1 MQVNKKTTGSTTK
14 TEDLRYDPTTGR
26 FTRDNVNEYN
36 QPGTEGGEPDSPYTP
51 VQPSVQPSVQ
61 QTTQAK
67 PSANKSPA
75 VAAAPNYSAYA
86 YDPST
91 NAAYTNA
98 MAALEK
104 AKGELPQ
111 YTGTYDGQLDAL
123 HQQIV
128 GRDKFTYDL
137 NEDMFYQQAAD
148 QYAKMGNM
156 AMMDTMG
163 QAAALTGGYGNTY
176 AQNLGQQAYQG
187 YLQQLNDNIPQF
199 YQMAL
204 DAHTAE
210 GDRLMQQYGL
220 LGDLANREY
229 GMYQDQLA
237 NYWQNVDHLQ
247 GIADA
252 EYGRGYENWYN
263 AQQLGTSQQN
273 ANYDR
278 LVSMMTTMG
287 YKPGAQE
294 IANAGLTDE
303 QAQAFMDYY
312 AAQNEP
318 KYYGVAPA
326 NTSNPT
332 YEELMDLA
340 TTNLSNGSMKY
351 TEVYNTFDEAQK
363 AGVITEEQRKA
374 AMKDLYQVVKKK

>member
-1 MQVNKKTTGSTTK
+1 
-14 TEDLRYDPTTGR
+14 
-26 FTRDNVNEYN
+26 
-36 QPGTEGGEPDSPYTP
+36 
-51 VQPSVQPSVQ
+51 
-61 QTTQAK
+61 
-67 PSANKSPA
+67 
-75 VAAAPNYSAYA
+75 
-86 YDPST
+86 
-91 NAAYTNA
+91 

-111 YTGTYDGQLDAL
+111 YAGTYDAQLDDL
-123 HQQIV
+123 YQQIV
-128 GRDKFTYDL
+128 GRDKFKYDL

-176 AQNLGQQAYQG
+176 AQNVGQQAYQG
-187 YLQQLNDNIPQF
+187 YLQQLNDSIPQY

-204 DAHTAE
+204 DAYNAE
-210 GDRLMQQYGL
+210 GNKMMEQYGL

-229 GMYQDQLA
+229 SQYQDELA
-237 NYWQNVDHLQ
+237 NYWQNVNHLQ

-287 YKPGAQE
+287 YQPSAQE
-294 IANAGLTDE
+294 IANAGLTGD

-312 AAQNEP
+312 AAQNQP
-318 KYYGVAPA
+318 SGGYYVQQDDEDEYDLTGLTAEDIFA
-326 NTSNPT
+326 NTA
-332 YEELMDLA
+332 EA
-340 TTNLSNGSMKY
+340 VRNGTVKY
-351 TEVYNTFDEAQK
+351 TDAYQ
-363 AGVITEEQRKA
+363 VIDAANKEGYITDEQRSA
-374 AMKDLYQVVKKK
+374 YLKDIYKVVRGK